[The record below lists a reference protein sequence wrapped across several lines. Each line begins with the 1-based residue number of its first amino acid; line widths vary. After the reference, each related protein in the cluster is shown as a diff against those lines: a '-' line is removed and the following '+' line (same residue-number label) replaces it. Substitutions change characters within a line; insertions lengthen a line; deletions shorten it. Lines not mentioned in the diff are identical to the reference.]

1 MWLFIVFVV
10 GYILIALEHPLR
22 IDKAAVA
29 LLTGV
34 VLWTLLIL
42 GNYLIT
48 PDGLSR
54 EGLVL
59 AIEHHLLEHLSDIS
73 AILFFLL
80 GAMTIVEI
88 VDRHDGFRVI
98 TSQIKTTNKLKLIWI
113 LALVTF
119 FLSAILDNLTT
130 TIVMATLLRKIL
142 HKKSDLWIFG
152 GLIVIAANSGGAW
165 SPIGDVTTIMLW
177 IGGQITAAKIITS
190 VFLPGLVSLVV
201 PLIIISFF
209 MKGDIESKTH
219 ADASEAPD
227 ISRSERNLIFYMGVG
242 ALIFV
247 PIFKNFTELPPFM
260 GMLFGLG
267 VLWVT
272 TELMLRK
279 KGTEH
284 KKYFS
289 VTSIIKRVDTPT
301 ILFFLG
307 ILLAVSALQTAGKLD
322 LLAKFLD
329 QHFSNIYVINMLIGL
344 LSSVVDNVPLVAG
357 AMGMYPMELYATDHN
372 FWTLLAFC
380 AGTGGSVLIIGS
392 AAGVA
397 IMGILKIDFIWYL
410 KRISLLALAGYF
422 AGIGV
427 YMLLM
432 K

>member
-1 MWLFIVFVV
+1 MV